1 MFVKIMVSYQMVKEA
16 SVSNSLKL
24 TPFYLRNAQVRG
36 VTAWFHS
43 LITIYKRFEALNA
56 TSRSAQMSSLN
67 TV

>member
-1 MFVKIMVSYQMVKEA
+1 MFVKIMVSYQMVKQA

-56 TSRSAQMSSLN
+56 TSISAQMSSLN